1 MKHKLV
7 NPFPMEV
14 SDRLINLLDHWFEW
28 RHKKGSPRSVH
39 LPEETYR
46 WRMEKGHLIAE
57 PGFCLE
63 VSTAPRDPGKMWE
76 FNLSYAVH
84 QGSHQGLGLQAG
96 VCPDPGINTA
106 CHRAEYPRRPAGC
119 TGRSLA
125 TSGRLT
131 RSVNQAS
138 TSRPGRFT
146 GWENAAGRAGDY
158 ASIIA

>member
-28 RHKKGSPRSVH
+28 RHKQESPRSVH

-63 VSTAPRDPGKMWE
+63 ASTAPRDPGRMWE
-76 FNLSYAVH
+76 FNLSFWD
-84 QGSHQGLGLQAG
+84 LDKLQQAYVIAMLEFQNEPWLRG
-96 VCPDPGINTA
+96 NKWRRFLTA
-106 CHRAEYPRRPAGC
+106 LNLKPRRYERLLLS
-119 TGRSLA
+119 TLRILSLSA
-125 TSGRLT
+125 RRKRLL
-131 RSVNQAS
+131 
-138 TSRPGRFT
+138 
-146 GWENAAGRAGDY
+146 
-158 ASIIA
+158 